1 MLIHL
6 EPADIER
13 FTAAGEARP
22 NNLMD
27 SAGDAFKA
35 MAAAVREGD
44 RDGAASSAV
53 VVGDTLLQ
61 LCVTSAATWEAAENK
76 SRFLCIMLK
85 WAWPRE
91 PALGAVLDAAR
102 RSESAAWCMKP

>member
-6 EPADIER
+6 EADDVER
-13 FTAAGEARP
+13 FTAAGEARH
-22 NNLMD
+22 NDLMD
-27 SAGDAFKA
+27 SAASAFEA

-76 SRFLCIMLK
+76 SRFLVIMLK

-91 PALGAVLDAAR
+91 PALGAVLDMAR
-102 RSESAAWCMKP
+102 RAESMAWKIE